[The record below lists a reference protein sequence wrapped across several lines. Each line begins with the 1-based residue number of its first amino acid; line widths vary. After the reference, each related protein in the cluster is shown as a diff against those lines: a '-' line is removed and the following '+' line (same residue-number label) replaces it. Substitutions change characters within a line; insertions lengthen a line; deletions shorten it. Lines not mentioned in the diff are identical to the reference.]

1 MNHKKVKEKN
11 YHSLQEHFQ
20 LVSHMVQ
27 KSHFGEQIT
36 HLDKTNRKGNYQISF
51 VPCE

>member
-1 MNHKKVKEKN
+1 MNLKKVKEKN

-27 KSHFGEQIT
+27 KSHVGEQNNNT
-36 HLDKTNRKGNYQISF
+36 LGQDK
-51 VPCE
+51 P